1 MAKRIKYKIGD
12 VFLIPISDKLS
23 GVGRVLRKN
32 MSTIL
37 IEMYQMKPIKNIHE
51 YRRENI
57 LSSKPLVI
65 HWCYDDGIKSGIWQ
79 IVDYQEVPDK
89 IEMPYFWTQ
98 DAGNGKYFISKGT
111 ESSFRTDAKYIEISK
126 EETYQYE
133 TEGIGNEISEVK
145 RYIRRLTEA
154 GLLEVSRKEENQG
167 IKVKEMKILD
177 EDVAA
182 DVEAAFME
190 LLEEGIKGEKAT
202 KEILEEFSEELEDEE
217 DRNVVYLAL
226 AELQLGENCLQEDI
240 REKALEIIESGAD
253 LERWEEAEE
262 KDYESRKAVLDDLK
276 ERLIN
281 SR

>member
-98 DAGNGKYFISKGT
+98 DAGNGKYFIS
-111 ESSFRTDAKYIEISK
+111 S
-126 EETYQYE
+126 
-133 TEGIGNEISEVK
+133 V
-145 RYIRRLTEA
+145 
-154 GLLEVSRKEENQG
+154 
-167 IKVKEMKILD
+167 
-177 EDVAA
+177 
-182 DVEAAFME
+182 
-190 LLEEGIKGEKAT
+190 
-202 KEILEEFSEELEDEE
+202 
-217 DRNVVYLAL
+217 
-226 AELQLGENCLQEDI
+226 C
-240 REKALEIIESGAD
+240 
-253 LERWEEAEE
+253 
-262 KDYESRKAVLDDLK
+262 
-276 ERLIN
+276 
-281 SR
+281 